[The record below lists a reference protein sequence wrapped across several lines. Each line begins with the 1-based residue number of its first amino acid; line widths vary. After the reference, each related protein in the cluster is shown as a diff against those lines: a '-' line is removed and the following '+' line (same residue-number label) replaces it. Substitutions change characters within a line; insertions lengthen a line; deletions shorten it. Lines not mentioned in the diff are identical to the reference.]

1 MLIPLRWW
9 AFVLIAVLTL
19 LGISDYVT
27 PNLALALESPIDVPA
42 VPLDDSKILLV
53 SAFYPLAKSKHSRE
67 EYAQWMKLYLTKVT
81 THIYFFAS
89 PDMED
94 TNRELRGPLPMM
106 LNTSFAGPFDIPL
119 LAGLKDRYYAMNEV
133 DPERSYHSPELYAVW
148 SSKTYFL
155 REAMLNMQATGMD
168 VGYVFWNDAGS
179 FRDEQDFN
187 RWPARE
193 RIEEIFASGARMS
206 GMSKDEL
213 FFMPIWDVPQGPLRT
228 WTPLEGPKEYGGD
241 ISEGQSRVAVEFRFV

>member
-1 MLIPLRWW
+1 MLIPLRRW

-19 LGISDYVT
+19 LGISVT
-27 PNLALALESPIDVPA
+27 PNLALALENPIDVPA

-67 EYAQWMKLYLTKVT
+67 EYAQCMKLYLT
-81 THIYFFAS
+81 
-89 PDMED
+89 
-94 TNRELRGPLPMM
+94 NPMM

-119 LAGLKDRYYAMNEV
+119 LAGLKDRYYTMNEV

-193 RIEEIFASGARMS
+193 RIEEIFTSGARMS